1 MQRGKPW
8 IRRDEFSQVGLEFVE
23 FGLGE
28 FIVAYLNILWRVKM
42 TTKTWQETLASIKPQ
57 VRVIPKVKVMRKKS
71 WRRDDFTYEVEFV
84 KPTWESLSSRD
95 RVQFVDCFVK
105 GV

>member
-1 MQRGKPW
+1 MR
-8 IRRDEFSQVGLEFVE
+8 
-23 FGLGE
+23 E
-28 FIVAYLNILWRVKM
+28 FIVAYLNILWRVNM

-84 KPTWESLSSRD
+84 KPSWESLNFKD
-95 RVQFVDCFVK
+95 RVQFIDCFVR

>member
-1 MQRGKPW
+1 
-8 IRRDEFSQVGLEFVE
+8 
-23 FGLGE
+23 
-28 FIVAYLNILWRVKM
+28 M

-57 VRVIPKVKVMRKKS
+57 VRTIEKVKVMRKKS

-84 KPTWESLSSRD
+84 KPSWETLSARD
-95 RVQFVDCFVK
+95 RVQFIDCFVK

>member
-1 MQRGKPW
+1 MSFLKSDLSLLSLVWESSSLRVLS
-8 IRRDEFSQVGLEFVE
+8 INNF
-23 FGLGE
+23 
-28 FIVAYLNILWRVKM
+28 WRVKM
-42 TTKTWQETLASIKPQ
+42 TTKITAKTWQETLASIKPQ

-95 RVQFVDCFVK
+95 RVQFIDCFVR

>member
-8 IRRDEFSQVGLEFVE
+8 IRRDGFSQVGLEF
-23 FGLGE
+23 GLRE
-28 FIVAYLNILWRVKM
+28 FIVAYLNILWRVNM

-71 WRRDDFTYEVEFV
+71 WRSDSFEYEVEFV
-84 KPTWESLSSRD
+84 KPTWESLSLRD
-95 RVQFVDCFVK
+95 RVQFVDCFVRS
-105 GV
+105 V